1 MKIIYFKVIQGYFYL
16 ANNDRNLNILLL
28 DSGYEITQQVM
39 SETFMTVVHFFRNIY
54 FLYVRI
60 FNILTITKYEGF
72 SMR

>member
-54 FLYVRI
+54 FIYVRL
-60 FNILTITKYEGF
+60 FNILTITKNEGF